1 MRTQLLGSSTTVVG
15 GSSSAIVNRTKWSFP
30 VNEMVPTT
38 PAVVDGLVY
47 FGTWEGIFYALE
59 AEIGRQVWSFNARE
73 RVGEESA
80 WMERGVGIRGGINV
94 HNGRVYFGDTGGYL
108 MACDAKTGELLWRK
122 RLENH
127 PHTRVFSAPKI
138 HDGRMYIGVSSLEES
153 AIRVNPDYNG
163 YTFRGSVLC
172 LDLETGD
179 EIWRFYTIEKEP
191 YRIGTKAGN
200 RPVYGAAG
208 ASVWATPTLDIAR
221 GMLYV
226 ATGNAYS
233 GPEEYLGYAE
243 AVIALEMKTGKVR
256 WHYQA
261 EPVVKDIYT
270 NERLAGHDEGP
281 ET

>member
-1 MRTQLLGSSTTVVG
+1 M
-15 GSSSAIVNRTKWSFP
+15 
-30 VNEMVPTT
+30 
-38 PAVVDGLVY
+38 
-47 FGTWEGIFYALE
+47 
-59 AEIGRQVWSFNARE
+59 
-73 RVGEESA
+73 
-80 WMERGVGIRGGINV
+80 

-127 PHTRVFSAPKI
+127 RHTRVFSAPKI

-179 EIWRFYTIEKEP
+179 EIWRLYTIEKEP

-208 ASVWATPTLDIAR
+208 ASVWATPTLDIAH

-261 EPVVKDIYT
+261 EPGVKDIYT

-281 ET
+281 DLDFASSPILFGERAATGGSPAARRAAGCTSSIPRRERRSGRRTWGPAAG